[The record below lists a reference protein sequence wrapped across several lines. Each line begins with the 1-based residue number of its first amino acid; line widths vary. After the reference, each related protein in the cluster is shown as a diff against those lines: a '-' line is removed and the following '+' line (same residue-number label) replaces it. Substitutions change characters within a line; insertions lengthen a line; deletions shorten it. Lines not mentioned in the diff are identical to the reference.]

1 MSKNLLVSYSKDAKR
16 FCIRL
21 VWEEDN
27 RRIVDRNTKLIL
39 ILCFYFSRP
48 KNTQIRISDIVN
60 KLKLSAKTKTPH

>member
-1 MSKNLLVSYSKDAKR
+1 MFFQNECQR

-27 RRIVDRNTKLIL
+27 RRIVSRATKLIL

-48 KNTQIRISDIVN
+48 KNTQISKSDTI
-60 KLKLSAKTKTPH
+60 KKDKTLD